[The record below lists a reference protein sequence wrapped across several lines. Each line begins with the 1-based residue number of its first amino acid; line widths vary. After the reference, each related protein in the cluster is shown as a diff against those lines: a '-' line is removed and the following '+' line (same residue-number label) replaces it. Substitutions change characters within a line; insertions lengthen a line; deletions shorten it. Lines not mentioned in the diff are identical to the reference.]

1 MFKKQRPLLDVC
13 QIANA
18 RFEQTRLETCIG
30 LLSIVEIEEPI
41 SLRASRLCV
50 AISSRM
56 SGQNGNAS
64 AVAHAERGCDLF
76 SEDKLDALTINERKQ
91 TIVVLAHVTV
101 DFAHCGKLNAFGL
114 LHVEDIG
121 IAEANKNAG
130 ILLGN
135 VLLGFHIGLAFDQ
148 TEWHIEQ
155 DVALDE
161 LGCMLV
167 ICRHATCR
175 VTA

>member
-1 MFKKQRPLLDVC
+1 
-13 QIANA
+13 
-18 RFEQTRLETCIG
+18 
-30 LLSIVEIEEPI
+30 
-41 SLRASRLCV
+41 LRAARLCV

-56 SGQNGNAS
+56 PGQNGNAS

-114 LHVEDIG
+114 LHVEDVG

-135 VLLGFHIGLAFDQ
+135 VLLGFHIGLALDQ

-161 LGCMLV
+161 SGCMLV

>member
-1 MFKKQRPLLDVC
+1 MRGAISNDRPYRDP
-13 QIANA
+13 
-18 RFEQTRLETCIG
+18 FEQTHLETCIG
-30 LLSIVEIEEPI
+30 LLSIVEIEEPR
-41 SLRASRLCV
+41 SLRAARLCV

-56 SGQNGNAS
+56 PGQNGNAS

-114 LHVEDIG
+114 LHVEDVG

-135 VLLGFHIGLAFDQ
+135 VLLGFHIGLA
-148 TEWHIEQ
+148 
-155 DVALDE
+155 LD
-161 LGCMLV
+161 
-167 ICRHATCR
+167 
-175 VTA
+175 